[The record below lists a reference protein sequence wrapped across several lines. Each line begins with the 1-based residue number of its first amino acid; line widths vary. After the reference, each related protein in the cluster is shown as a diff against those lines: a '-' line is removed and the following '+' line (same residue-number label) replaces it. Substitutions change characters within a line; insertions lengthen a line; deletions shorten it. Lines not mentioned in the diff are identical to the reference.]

1 MEISIRALVDL
12 SIQLSIYAFIFGVL
26 GTIIVGIDQAIT
38 TGKFNLRESGI
49 ITKVGM
55 ACTLLAILGL
65 VVAFSGFI
73 FAGLWWIW
81 DVFLNI

>member
-1 MEISIRALVDL
+1 MEISISALVDL
-12 SIQLSIYAFIFGVL
+12 SILLFIYAFIFGVL